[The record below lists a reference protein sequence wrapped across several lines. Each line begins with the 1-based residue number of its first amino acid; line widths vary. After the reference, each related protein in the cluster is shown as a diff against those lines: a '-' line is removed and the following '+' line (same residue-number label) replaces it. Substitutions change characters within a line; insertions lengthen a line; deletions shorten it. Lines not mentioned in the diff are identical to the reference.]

1 MGWCIRIVWFVVYE
15 FMFSIYELDKN
26 EIKEEYEMKN
36 IELNTMIKL
45 FSSQTF
51 QIFFFHFSLH
61 IHHHICSFG
70 AHCDCVFVH
79 APDCRH
85 RNSVFVF
92 MLPAHHSLLLCVFFF
107 FLYLNS
113 SFQYFPKN
121 PNTHRISQCSD
132 QTNIYKCTTERVKE
146 AVEKNQ
152 KWINVYI
159 VGLCFRSW
167 SILQHKE
174 YTPTDR

>member
-1 MGWCIRIVWFVVYE
+1 MSLCSP
-15 FMFSIYELDKN
+15 FMNWIKMRSKRNTKWKILNWIQWSNFSHHR
-26 EIKEEYEMKN
+26 
-36 IELNTMIKL
+36 L
-45 FSSQTF
+45 FKY
-51 QIFFFHFSLH
+51 FFFTSLFIFIIIFVPLVH
-61 IHHHICSFG
+61 IVIVCL
-70 AHCDCVFVH
+70 CM
-79 APDCRH
+79 H
-85 RNSVFVF
+85 RIAAIAIRYLF
-92 MLPAHHSLLLCVFFF
+92 LCYPLTILFYSVFFF